1 MSDELDNHINEE
13 TKHTVIPINGLYE
26 NWFLDYAS
34 YVILDR
40 AVPHINDGLK
50 PVQRRIM
57 HSLKEMDDGR
67 FNKAAN
73 VIGNT
78 MKYHPHGDASIGDAM
93 VQIGQKDLL
102 IDCQGN
108 WGDPITGDSAAAPR
122 YIEARLSKFAN
133 EVVFNSDTTIWQLS
147 YDGRNNEPLT
157 LPVKFPLL
165 LAQGAEGIAVGLAT
179 KVMPHNFIELLDAS
193 IEILQGGK
201 PNILPDFFTG
211 GMADFSAYNEGMR
224 GGKIRVR
231 AKITEKD
238 KKTLVI
244 TEIPYST
251 TTGSVIDSILSAN
264 DKGKIKIKKIEDN
277 TAANVEIVIQL
288 APGIS
293 PDVTID
299 ALYAFTS
306 CEVSISPNTCIIK
319 DDKPQFLTVND
330 ILVQNTENTKNLL
343 KQELEIKL
351 HELQEKIFFSSLLKI
366 FIQEGM
372 YKNARYE
379 NSANFDAVVVE
390 LNILFAPFKEQL
402 YREILP
408 EDFKKLIDKPMSS
421 ITRFDVKKADDQM
434 KALADEIK
442 TVKNHL
448 RHLTDYAIAW
458 FQRLKDK
465 YSKGRER
472 KTEIRLFDR
481 VEASKVAL
489 ANVKLYLNREDGFI
503 GTGLKKDEFVAD
515 CSDLDEVIVFR
526 EDGHYTIT
534 KVADKTFVGKGI
546 IYAAVFKKNDERTIY
561 NAIYKDGASG
571 VSYIK
576 RFAVMGVTRDKEYE
590 ITKGT
595 KGSRV
600 LYFTPNPN
608 GEAEIVTVMLKPH
621 VKLKKVQF
629 DLDFADIAIK
639 GRASQGNIVSK
650 YPIKKILL
658 KSKGVSTLAGLKIW
672 YDELLR
678 RLNVDGRGKYLG
690 EFDGDDKI
698 LQVHKEG
705 WYELSSFELSNHFD
719 ADLLLIQKYDPEKP
733 FAVVHYEGKA
743 KNYFIKRFVFEQIGI
758 GKKQTLISEETGSK
772 FLYLTSNPAA
782 ALTVDVLKGKTQ
794 IPETLEIILADFID
808 VKGIKANGN
817 RLSQHDVKNID
828 ISNHEEIELSLE
840 EDSKEEESLATD
852 KTEGDEGTGGSGT
865 VTADQESD
873 KSADTDETED
883 ELDTAADDQSA
894 ENEVAESGSSTVAT
908 EKKKVEPAD
917 ESVKPVE
924 DFAEPAKDF
933 AKPAKESAAY
943 LVKKQSEVEKTVSAQ
958 ESEQS
963 EVSVNPAKV
972 LKAKAAV
979 PVAIKE
985 EEKTA
990 DSSIE
995 PVAEVVSEVK
1005 ADTSKTDKQV
1015 ARVAPEVKESEVK
1028 AFSAKP
1034 EKPVVE
1040 AATEV
1045 PAAKSEKPAVEP
1057 EKIEPVVNTAVPRPK
1072 IKWETPARPE
1082 PKTEALFGDDV
1093 VAKEPKKPTKSKSTD
1108 DAKSRVKKESP
1119 QKKEVKLEI
1128 TNPDDIQL
1136 GLF

>member
-1 MSDELDNHINEE
+1 MSDELDDNVNEE
-13 TKHTVIPINGLYE
+13 TKHTIIPINGLYE

-57 HSLKEMDDGR
+57 HALKEMDDGR
-67 FNKAAN
+67 FNKVAN

-78 MKYHPHGDASIGDAM
+78 MQYHPHGDVSIGDAM

-108 WGDPITGDSAAAPR
+108 WGDPVTGDRAAASR

-133 EVVFNSDTTIWQLS
+133 EVVFNADTTIWQLR
-147 YDGRNNEPLT
+147 YDGRSNEPIT

-193 IEILQGGK
+193 IAVLQGER

-251 TTGSVIDSILSAN
+251 TTGSVIDSVLAAN

-277 TAANVEIVIQL
+277 TAAHVEIVIQL

-299 ALYAFTS
+299 ALYAFTL
-306 CEVSISPNTCIIK
+306 CEVSISPNTCVIK
-319 DDKPQFLTVND
+319 DDKPQFLGVND
-330 ILVQNTENTKNLL
+330 ILIENTQNTKDLL

-351 HELQEKIFFSSLLKI
+351 HELLEKIFFSSLLKI

-372 YKNARYE
+372 YKHPDYE
-379 NSANFDAVVVE
+379 NSGNFEAVLEV
-390 LNILFAPFKEQL
+390 LTLLFAPFKEQL

-421 ITRFDVKKADDQM
+421 ITRFDVKKADEQM
-434 KALADEIK
+434 KALSDEIK
-442 TVKNHL
+442 VVKNHL
-448 RHLTDYAIAW
+448 RHLNDYTIAW
-458 FQRLKDK
+458 FQRLKDR

-489 ANVKLYLNREDGFI
+489 ANVKLYMNREDGFI
-503 GTGLKKDEFVAD
+503 GTGLKKDEFIAD
-515 CSDLDEVIVFR
+515 CSDLDEIIVFR
-526 EDGHYTIT
+526 EDGKCIIT

-546 IYAAVFKKNDERTIY
+546 IYAHVFKKNDERTIY
-561 NAIYKDGASG
+561 NLIYKDGASG

-576 RFAVMGVTRDKEYE
+576 RFAVMGVTRDKEYDL
-590 ITKGT
+590 T
-595 KGSRV
+595 KGSKGSKI
-600 LYFTPNPN
+600 LYFTANPN

-621 VKLKKVQF
+621 TKLKKLQF
-629 DLDFADIAIK
+629 DIDFADIVIK

-650 YPIKKILL
+650 YPVKKIVL
-658 KSKGVSTLAGLKIW
+658 KSKGVSTLSGLKIW
-672 YDELLR
+672 YDDLLR

-698 LQVHKEG
+698 LQVHKDG

-719 ADLLLIQKYDPEKP
+719 ADLLLIQKFDPEKS

-743 KNYFIKRFVFEQIGI
+743 KNYFIKRFVFEPIAIGR
-758 GKKQTLISEETGSK
+758 KQSLISEEPGSR
-772 FLYLTSNPAA
+772 FLYLTGNPAA
-782 ALTVDVLKGKTQ
+782 TLAVDILKGKTQ
-794 IPETLEIILADFID
+794 IPETLEIVLASFIE

-817 RLSQHDVKNID
+817 RLSQHEVKNIA
-828 ISNHEEIELSLE
+828 ISNHEEAEVSPE
-840 EDSKEEESLATD
+840 EDG
-852 KTEGDEGTGGSGT
+852 TEGSAETDTTDYDHGVAE
-865 VTADQESD
+865 QE
-873 KSADTDETED
+873 TMPEHG
-883 ELDTAADDQSA
+883 AADEEGNGMQDAS
-894 ENEVAESGSSTVAT
+894 
-908 EKKKVEPAD
+908 
-917 ESVKPVE
+917 
-924 DFAEPAKDF
+924 
-933 AKPAKESAAY
+933 
-943 LVKKQSEVEKTVSAQ
+943 KQRKSDDSKS
-958 ESEQS
+958 
-963 EVSVNPAKV
+963 KI
-972 LKAKAAV
+972 
-979 PVAIKE
+979 IKE
-985 EEKTA
+985 QK
-990 DSSIE
+990 
-995 PVAEVVSEVK
+995 P
-1005 ADTSKTDKQV
+1005 DK
-1015 ARVAPEVKESEVK
+1015 E
-1028 AFSAKP
+1028 
-1034 EKPVVE
+1034 
-1040 AATEV
+1040 
-1045 PAAKSEKPAVEP
+1045 
-1057 EKIEPVVNTAVPRPK
+1057 I
-1072 IKWETPARPE
+1072 
-1082 PKTEALFGDDV
+1082 
-1093 VAKEPKKPTKSKSTD
+1093 
-1108 DAKSRVKKESP
+1108 
-1119 QKKEVKLEI
+1119 KLEI
-1128 TNPDDIQL
+1128 TNPGDVDMDGKGQL
-1136 GLF
+1136 DLF

>member
-1 MSDELDNHINEE
+1 MSDEIENNINEE
-13 TKHTVIPINGLYE
+13 SKHTVIPINGLYE

-57 HSLKEMDDGR
+57 HSLREMDDGR

-93 VQIGQKDLL
+93 VQIGQKELL

-108 WGDPITGDSAAAPR
+108 WGDPVTGDSAAAAR

-133 EVVFNSDTTIWQLS
+133 EVVFNPDTTVWQLS
-147 YDGRNNEPLT
+147 YDGRNNEPIT

-179 KVMPHNFIELLDAS
+179 KVMPHNFLELIDAS
-193 IEILQGGK
+193 IEVLKGTR

-251 TTGSVIDSILSAN
+251 TTGSVIDSVLSAN

-277 TAANVEIVIQL
+277 TAQNVEIVIHL

-306 CEVSISPNTCIIK
+306 CEVSISPNTCVIK
-319 DDKPQFLTVND
+319 DDKPQFLSVND
-330 ILVQNTENTKNLL
+330 ILIENTHNTKGLL

-351 HELQEKIFFSSLLKI
+351 HELQERIFFSSLLKI

-372 YKNARYE
+372 YKNADYE
-379 NSANFDAVVVE
+379 NSGNFETVVE
-390 LNILFAPFKEQL
+390 VLNLLFEPFKPDL
-402 YREILP
+402 YREIQP

-442 TVKNHL
+442 VVKNHL
-448 RHLTDYAIAW
+448 RHLTDYTIAW
-458 FQRLKDK
+458 YQRLRDK
-465 YSKGRER
+465 YGKGKER

-489 ANVKLYLNREDGFI
+489 ANVKLYLNREDGFV
-503 GTGLKKDEFVAD
+503 GTGLRKDEFIAD
-515 CSDLDEVIVFR
+515 CSDIDEIIVFR
-526 EDGHYTIT
+526 EDGKCIIT

-546 IYAAVFKKNDERTIY
+546 LHAQVFKKGDERTIY
-561 NAIYKDGASG
+561 NMIYKDGSSG

-576 RFAVMGVTRDKEYE
+576 RFAVVGVTRDKEYDL
-590 ITKGT
+590 T
-595 KGSRV
+595 KGSKGSKV
-600 LYFTPNPN
+600 LYFTANPN
-608 GEAEIVTVMLKPH
+608 GEAEVVTVQLKPH
-621 VKLKKVQF
+621 TKLKKLQF
-629 DLDFADIAIK
+629 DLDYAEIAIK

-658 KSKGVSTLAGLKIW
+658 KTKGVSTLSGLKIW
-672 YDELLR
+672 YDDLLR

-698 LQVHKEG
+698 LQVHKDG
-705 WYELSSFELSNHFD
+705 WYELSTFELSNHFD
-719 ADLLLIQKYDPEKP
+719 ADLILIQKFDPEKA
-733 FAVVHYEGKA
+733 FAVVQYEGKA
-743 KNYFIKRFVFEQIGI
+743 KNYFIKRFVFESIAV
-758 GKKQTLISEETGSK
+758 GKKGNLISEENGSR
-772 FLYLTSNPAA
+772 FLYLTSNPEAV
-782 ALTVDVLKGKTQ
+782 LTVDVLKGKTQ
-794 IPETLEIILADFID
+794 IPETLEIVLAEFID

-817 RLSQHDVKNID
+817 RITQHDVKNLS
-828 ISNHEEIELSLE
+828 ISNNEEPELVLESKASASDTSSNEEQPEGESTETTDATTTVEPEENMPEVEDAEAISEEIEADVEDE
-840 EDSKEEESLATD
+840 EPIAKAEEE
-852 KTEGDEGTGGSGT
+852 
-865 VTADQESD
+865 
-873 KSADTDETED
+873 ETEKPV
-883 ELDTAADDQSA
+883 
-894 ENEVAESGSSTVAT
+894 VAE
-908 EKKKVEPAD
+908 KKPFTIAKET
-917 ESVKPVE
+917 KPV
-924 DFAEPAKDF
+924 AKENPVVKEKSIEKPDE
-933 AKPAKESAAY
+933 KPA
-943 LVKKQSEVEKTVSAQ
+943 
-958 ESEQS
+958 
-963 EVSVNPAKV
+963 
-972 LKAKAAV
+972 
-979 PVAIKE
+979 E
-985 EEKTA
+985 EG
-990 DSSIE
+990 
-995 PVAEVVSEVK
+995 VSEGKPKKAWGASKAPEKEPKVK
-1005 ADTSKTDKQV
+1005 
-1015 ARVAPEVKESEVK
+1015 PEVKEESK
-1028 AFSAKP
+1028 TK
-1034 EKPVVE
+1034 
-1040 AATEV
+1040 T
-1045 PAAKSEKPAVEP
+1045 KSEAK
-1057 EKIEPVVNTAVPRPK
+1057 
-1072 IKWETPARPE
+1072 ETPETKKDAE
-1082 PKTEALFGDDV
+1082 EAP
-1093 VAKEPKKPTKSKSTD
+1093 AKEIKF
-1108 DAKSRVKKESP
+1108 
-1119 QKKEVKLEI
+1119 EI
-1128 TNPDDIQL
+1128 TNPDDIEIDDKGQL

>member
-1 MSDELDNHINEE
+1 MSDELDNNVNEE

-108 WGDPITGDSAAAPR
+108 WGDPVTGDSAAAPR

-179 KVMPHNFIELLDAS
+179 KVMPHNFVELLDAS
-193 IEILQGGK
+193 IEILQGNR

-224 GGKIRVR
+224 GGKVRVR

-319 DDKPQFLTVND
+319 DDKPQFLSVND
-330 ILVQNTENTKNLL
+330 ILQQNTQNTKNLL

-351 HELQEKIFFSSLLKI
+351 HELMEKIFFSSLLKI

-372 YKNARYE
+372 YKNAEYE
-379 NSANFDAVVVE
+379 NSGNFETVVGV

-408 EDFKKLIDKPMSS
+408 EDLKKLIDKPMSS

-434 KALADEIK
+434 KALSDEIK
-442 TVKNHL
+442 VVKNHL

-458 FQRLKDK
+458 FQKLKDK
-465 YSKGRER
+465 YGKGRER

-481 VEASKVAL
+481 VEAAKVAL
-489 ANVKLYLNREDGFI
+489 ANVKVYMNREDGFI
-503 GTGLKKDEFVAD
+503 GTGLKKDEFIAD
-515 CSDLDEVIVFR
+515 CSDLDDIIVFR
-526 EDGHYTIT
+526 EDGKCMIT
-534 KVADKTFVGKGI
+534 KVADKQFVGKGI
-546 IYAAVFKKNDERTIY
+546 IYAHVFKKNDERTIY
-561 NAIYKDGASG
+561 NLIYKDAASG

-576 RFAVMGVTRDKEYE
+576 RFAVMGVTREKEYDL
-590 ITKGT
+590 T
-595 KGSRV
+595 KGSKGSKI

-608 GEAEIVTVMLKPH
+608 GEAEIITVMLKPH
-621 VKLKKVQF
+621 SKLKKLQF
-629 DLDFADIAIK
+629 DIDFADIAIK

-650 YPIKKILL
+650 YPVKKILL
-658 KSKGVSTLAGLKIW
+658 KSKGVSTLSGLKIW

-698 LQVHKEG
+698 LQVHKDG

-719 ADLLLIQKYDPEKP
+719 ADLLLIQKFDPEKA
-733 FAVVHYEGKA
+733 FAVVQYEGKA
-743 KNYFIKRFVFEQIGI
+743 KNYFIKRFVFEPIAI
-758 GKKQTLISEETGSK
+758 GKKQTLISEETGSR
-772 FLYLTSNPAA
+772 FLYLTSNAEA
-782 ALTVDVLKGKTQ
+782 TLTVDVLKGKTQ
-794 IPETLEIILADFID
+794 IPETLDIVLSDFID
-808 VKGIKANGN
+808 VKGIRANGN
-817 RLSQHDVKNID
+817 RLSQHDVKEIR
-828 ISNHEEIELSLE
+828 IRNHEEIEPGLV
-840 EDSKEEESLATD
+840 EESTD
-852 KTEGDEGTGGSGT
+852 EK
-865 VTADQESD
+865 VLP
-873 KSADTDETED
+873 ADTDENVETEPIANQVITSEDD
-883 ELDTAADDQSA
+883 ELDENSDDQDSIEVPVEADEQETVTEQEKPIVDKPAAVKLKAATPEA
-894 ENEVAESGSSTVAT
+894 EQLATPVAAPVEPEAAKTVAT
-908 EKKKVEPAD
+908 PAEPEKQAPVVQAAPEPSPAPAIAEKPAAPKAKVKSEAVAQPKA
-917 ESVKPVE
+917 EITEKPVPAE
-924 DFAEPAKDF
+924 TVAQVPEEIPAKKEIAAEPTVKEEPPVKKEWVRKPLPVRDSAVVVEAGAKKPAAAEQPVVKKENPVSGTEDKPQVTDEIF
-933 AKPAKESAAY
+933 PAEAIAKKAASKPAKQ
-943 LVKKQSEVEKTVSAQ
+943 KKS
-958 ESEQS
+958 
-963 EVSVNPAKV
+963 
-972 LKAKAAV
+972 
-979 PVAIKE
+979 
-985 EEKTA
+985 
-990 DSSIE
+990 
-995 PVAEVVSEVK
+995 
-1005 ADTSKTDKQV
+1005 
-1015 ARVAPEVKESEVK
+1015 
-1028 AFSAKP
+1028 
-1034 EKPVVE
+1034 
-1040 AATEV
+1040 
-1045 PAAKSEKPAVEP
+1045 
-1057 EKIEPVVNTAVPRPK
+1057 
-1072 IKWETPARPE
+1072 
-1082 PKTEALFGDDV
+1082 
-1093 VAKEPKKPTKSKSTD
+1093 D
-1108 DAKSRVKKESP
+1108 DAKSRVTKEGKSAKDIP
-1119 QKKEVKLEI
+1119 MEI
-1128 TNPDDIQL
+1128 TNPDEVDIDDKGQL